1 MSFEPI
7 IPIYGVQV
15 TGLESFSDPRS
26 MEALAML
33 IDAVASFVM
42 SQARGLADWIQGLV
56 ENWTVQPEEALGVS
70 SKASAMSVDRD
81 EVQGSSSEASRGLP
95 MSSSVDSLD
104 DFFDVESSGS
114 FSDEVDYSSAIANI
128 RDSKSGIASGTTW
141 VYMDYL
147 AQGHENALFV
157 KELVSTHPQNDCFV
171 PSRIGPVIEEA
182 RSSSKDF
189 VFIPVVFQS
198 TFEPHIVLFTVN
210 LKENVIEYYD
220 PKGDKIND
228 KKMIAFDDMTVREF
242 SQQLKDVSGIKTNS
256 ESRIAHQ
263 SRVNRVDCG
272 RYVMQFMKQRL
283 ETSFA
288 ESLQSMKRL
297 SIGDIREQ
305 LANDLSS

>member
-1 MSFEPI
+1 MFSVPFAPT
-7 IPIYGVQV
+7 YGFQV
-15 TGLESFSDPRS
+15 TGLELINDTRS
-26 MEALAML
+26 LEAFAML

-42 SQARGLADWIQGLV
+42 SQARGIADWIQGLV
-56 ENWTVQPEEALGVS
+56 ENWTFQAEAAGG
-70 SKASAMSVDRD
+70 DFH
-81 EVQGSSSEASRGLP
+81 ESSSSHSDKTSGSLSR
-95 MSSSVDSLD
+95 SSSIESLS
-104 DFFDVESSGS
+104 DFVEFESSGS
-114 FSDEVDYSSAIANI
+114 HSDAVDYSRAIANI
-128 RDSKSGIASGTTW
+128 CDSKSGITSGTTW
-141 VYMDYL
+141 DYIDYL
-147 AQGHENALFV
+147 AERHENALFV
-157 KELVSTHPQNDCFV
+157 KELVSTHPQSDCFV
-171 PSRIGPVIEEA
+171 LSRIGPVIEEA

-228 KKMIAFDDMTVREF
+228 KKMKAFDEMTVKDF
-242 SQQLKDVSGIKTNS
+242 SLQLKDVSGIKTNS

-263 SRVNRVDCG
+263 SRMNKVDCG

-288 ESLQSMKRL
+288 ESLQSMTRL

>member
-1 MSFEPI
+1 MSSVLFAPT
-7 IPIYGVQV
+7 YGFQV
-15 TGLESFSDPRS
+15 TGLELINDTRAL
-26 MEALAML
+26 EALAMF
-33 IDAVASFVM
+33 IDTVASFVM
-42 SQARGLADWIQGLV
+42 SQARGIADWIQGLV
-56 ENWTVQPEEALGVS
+56 ENWSVQPDEA
-70 SKASAMSVDRD
+70 
-81 EVQGSSSEASRGLP
+81 QGDFSETSEGLP
-95 MSSSVDSLD
+95 MLSSVDSLD
-104 DFFDVESSGS
+104 DFVEVDSSDS
-114 FSDEVDYSSAIANI
+114 FSDAVDYSRAIANI

-141 VYMDYL
+141 DYIDYL
-147 AQGHENALFV
+147 AERHENALFV

-198 TFEPHIVLFTVN
+198 TVEPHIVLFTVN

-228 KKMIAFDDMTVREF
+228 KKMKAFDEMTVKEF
-242 SQQLKDVSGIKTNS
+242 SLQLKDVSGIKTNS

-263 SRVNRVDCG
+263 SRMNRVDCG

-288 ESLQSMKRL
+288 ESIQSMKRL